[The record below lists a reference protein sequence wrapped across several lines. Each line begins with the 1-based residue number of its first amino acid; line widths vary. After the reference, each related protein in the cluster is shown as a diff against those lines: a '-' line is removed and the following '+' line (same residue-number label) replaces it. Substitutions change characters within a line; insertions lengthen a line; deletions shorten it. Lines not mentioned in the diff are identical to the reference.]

1 MLWGD
6 SFAAHYA
13 PGIAEEAQRIDVNIL
28 QYTAAGCAPVFGY
41 YSAQFPHCREFNKK
55 MSEVLRKYDIRTVVL
70 VGRWESLFTR
80 GVTPQSVGA
89 TVKRL
94 NDSGVR
100 TYVIGQSP
108 VFNNVAQFLFAKQL
122 GKEGDARAA
131 APLSFDRGIN
141 SALEASLPL
150 GVFIDP
156 LRSMCEPQEC
166 DYRKDGQFLVIDA
179 GHFSAYGSGLA
190 VRSYFPFVTR

>member
-1 MLWGD
+1 M
-6 SFAAHYA
+6 
-13 PGIAEEAQRIDVNIL
+13 NIL
-28 QYTAAGCAPVFGY
+28 QYTAATCSGVRALVFRI
-41 YSAQFPHCREFNKK
+41 SALQRLHEK
-55 MSEVLRKYDIRTVVL
+55 MPEVLRRYNIRTVVL

-80 GVTPQSVGA
+80 GLTPQAVGG
-89 TVKRL
+89 TVQRL

-122 GKEGDARAA
+122 GKESDARAA

-141 SALEASLPL
+141 RALEAALPL

-156 LRSMCEPQEC
+156 LRSMCEPGMRLPKGRAVPHDRC
-166 DYRKDGQFLVIDA
+166 GGYL
-179 GHFSAYGSGLA
+179 SAYGSGIA
-190 VRSYFPFVTR
+190 VQSYFPFVTR